1 MTSLHG
7 NLFSCPVTVS
17 YWSDVVIY
25 CTLDVWLFIQT
36 VRNQQ
41 PANIL
46 GFTLVWVIMFELYVS
61 KQKLKPTFG
70 KWTGR
75 LFSVLNEHALEDLS
89 RLSSKSWKFFF
100 FYVNQERKTLQEI
113 KLNSLVCWQNIKYTQ
128 KSHDESLSH
137 NWTKLW
143 KSWISLGSVFNLCTI
158 DACHPGN
165 QKIEL
170 CIKNTK
176 VYFKPAKN
184 FFVP

>member
-61 KQKLKPTFG
+61 KQKLKPTFV

-128 KSHDESLSH
+128 KSHVAAWWVIVTQLDKTLKVMDFTGKCIQSLHHWCLS
-137 NWTKLW
+137 LW
-143 KSWISLGSVFNLCTI
+143 QPENRAL
-158 DACHPGN
+158 
-165 QKIEL
+165 
-170 CIKNTK
+170 
-176 VYFKPAKN
+176 Y
-184 FFVP
+184 

>member
-89 RLSSKSWKFFF
+89 RLSSKSWKFVFF
-100 FYVNQERKTLQEI
+100 MKSGKKNIARDKTQQPGLLAKYKIYTKKPWACLMSHYHTTGQNFESHGFHWEVYSISAPLMLVTLATRK
-113 KLNSLVCWQNIKYTQ
+113 
-128 KSHDESLSH
+128 
-137 NWTKLW
+137 
-143 KSWISLGSVFNLCTI
+143 
-158 DACHPGN
+158 
-165 QKIEL
+165 
-170 CIKNTK
+170 
-176 VYFKPAKN
+176 
-184 FFVP
+184 